1 MIAVNGY
8 PYYLWRRHDNQYG
21 VAPHA
26 SHTDS
31 TVLIVPDLQNSL
43 ILKFVTVRC
52 RARRRCAAHPQH
64 PPLVPIRGEAP
75 MLASSPAKSPRL
87 HSSPS
92 STSALHCRRTSTTS
106 SYGAHQNVSPPP
118 RITSLRKAQNSP
130 VVRTSDASTQYS
142 PREHE
147 PESTTKDPSSMADA
161 SLDGSTSQSQNIT
174 EEIRRPSGLV
184 PESPSMKRLQP
195 SDPSREHVPQKRA
208 KAEASADTKL
218 PARYDLCDVKDLVV
232 MLSSMI
238 ADLVTINDP
247 NQRKKG
253 QLTRFHSREAPKIS
267 AKDYLQ
273 RLTTHLALQPV
284 ILLTMCFYMDRL
296 STFYSDFTVNSLTCH
311 RFLITAAT
319 VATKGLS
326 DSFWNNSTYARVGGV
341 KLSELALLELEF
353 LYRVDWRIIPENGTL
368 VSYYHGLITRTDGYA
383 LTTSPPERL
392 SDMRSGSDEGSG
404 LGSPLTS
411 SSSAENPEE
420 VVTDTAACAVA
431 NATSPCK
438 PSHDV
443 ETDVSQSTAPLVNSV
458 HPASSS

>member
-1 MIAVNGY
+1 
-8 PYYLWRRHDNQYG
+8 
-21 VAPHA
+21 
-26 SHTDS
+26 
-31 TVLIVPDLQNSL
+31 
-43 ILKFVTVRC
+43 
-52 RARRRCAAHPQH
+52 
-64 PPLVPIRGEAP
+64 

-218 PARYDLCDVKDLVV
+218 PAR
-232 MLSSMI
+232 
-238 ADLVTINDP
+238 NDP